1 MARITI
7 IIEQSNGERTEV
19 VKELSEGSLLTFNEI
34 ENFTQSV
41 KREVFPALQA
51 DLLYKSQKQFKK
63 KGNSSQMVIGK

>member
-41 KREVFPALQA
+41 KREMFPALQE
-51 DLLYKSQKQFKK
+51 DLLDKSQKRFKK
-63 KGNSSQMVIGK
+63 KGASSQMVIGK